1 MLWEVRRV
9 MGENTGSSE
18 EPEETI
24 ETRPDTNRSIE
35 LAGH

>member
-1 MLWEVRRV
+1 

-24 ETRPDTNRSIE
+24 ETRSYTNRSIE